1 MELRM
6 KNVSTIGV
14 HRKIQ
19 LLGVAGGWNLGAR
32 FSKNQYRGD
41 IYLKKGVFGSLQIQG
56 GGLVKNR
63 RWCF

>member
-19 LLGVAGGWNLGAR
+19 LLGVAGGWNLGA
-32 FSKNQYRGD
+32 G
-41 IYLKKGVFGSLQIQG
+41 GSQKTSIEG
-56 GGLVKNR
+56 T
-63 RWCF
+63 FI